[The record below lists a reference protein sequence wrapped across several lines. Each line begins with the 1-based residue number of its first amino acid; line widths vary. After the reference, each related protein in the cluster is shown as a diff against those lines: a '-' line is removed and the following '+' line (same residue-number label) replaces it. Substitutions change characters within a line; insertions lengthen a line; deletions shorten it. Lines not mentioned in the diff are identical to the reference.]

1 MRVYLNGEYLEQAR
15 AAVSVDDRGFL
26 FGDGVYEVTR
36 ARNGR
41 LFEAGRHLRR
51 LERGLEALG
60 IAPPPGFEPGG
71 GALLEIADRLLRDNG
86 LMNGDALV
94 YLEIT
99 RGVAERTHHFPPAGT
114 PPTVF
119 LRTNRLAAPDD
130 VRERG
135 ATVITTPDRR
145 WERCD
150 LKTVQL
156 LPNVLAKQ
164 QAVTAGAFE
173 AVFVRAGIVTEGAS
187 TNVFVVIDGAI
198 HTHPA
203 TQRILPG
210 ITREIVLELAAE
222 RRLRVEEKADHSPVS
237 DVDKAIEEMARAL
250 ARERHPGL
258 GVFGEEQGDDPG
270 TAGARLIVDPIDGTV
285 SFVRGIPVFGTLL
298 AIEAEGE
305 VVAGVA
311 SAPALGARWHAARG
325 LGAFS
330 GARRLRVSQVGDL
343 QQAMLFHCDLGSG
356 GGGGGG
362 PPAGIMRLMRRVNRT
377 RGLGDFYQHVL
388 VAEGAGEIAID
399 RVVHPWDIAAL
410 QVIVEEA
417 GGRATGLGGERSIY
431 AGTLVSSNGL
441 VHDAALAVLRGGE
454 ETIGKP

>member
-135 ATVITTPDRR
+135 ATVITTPDLR

-150 LKTVQL
+150 LKTEQL
-156 LPNVLAKQ
+156 
-164 QAVTAGAFE
+164 
-173 AVFVRAGIVTEGAS
+173 RGAS
-187 TNVFVVIDGAI
+187 ELFLTSTSTEVMPVARLDGGAVGSG
-198 HTHPA
+198 
-203 TQRILPG
+203 RPG
-210 ITREIVLELAAE
+210 PVARQLHAA
-222 RRLRVEEKADHSPVS
+222 L
-237 DVDKAIEEMARAL
+237 
-250 ARERHPGL
+250 RERL
-258 GVFGEEQGDDPG
+258 ERD
-270 TAGARLIVDPIDGTV
+270 TTR
-285 SFVRGIPVFGTLL
+285 
-298 AIEAEGE
+298 
-305 VVAGVA
+305 
-311 SAPALGARWHAARG
+311 APA
-325 LGAFS
+325 
-330 GARRLRVSQVGDL
+330 V
-343 QQAMLFHCDLGSG
+343 
-356 GGGGGG
+356 
-362 PPAGIMRLMRRVNRT
+362 
-377 RGLGDFYQHVL
+377 
-388 VAEGAGEIAID
+388 
-399 RVVHPWDIAAL
+399 
-410 QVIVEEA
+410 
-417 GGRATGLGGERSIY
+417 
-431 AGTLVSSNGL
+431 
-441 VHDAALAVLRGGE
+441 
-454 ETIGKP
+454 

>member
-135 ATVITTPDRR
+135 ATVITTPDLR

-156 LPNVLAKQ
+156 RPNVLAKQ
-164 QAVTAGAFE
+164 QAVAVGAFE
-173 AVFVRAGIVTEGAS
+173 AVFVRDAILTEGAS
-187 TNVFVVIDGAI
+187 TNLFAVIGGAVR
-198 HTHPA
+198 THPA

-210 ITREIVLELAAE
+210 ITREVILELANEQGLSVVEQPVAVADLSRVTE
-222 RRLRVEEKADHSPVS
+222 LFLTSTSNDVMPVARLDGRVVGSGRPGPV
-237 DVDKAIEEMARAL
+237 ARQLHAAL
-250 ARERHPGL
+250 RERL
-258 GVFGEEQGDDPG
+258 ERD
-270 TAGARLIVDPIDGTV
+270 TTR
-285 SFVRGIPVFGTLL
+285 
-298 AIEAEGE
+298 
-305 VVAGVA
+305 
-311 SAPALGARWHAARG
+311 APA
-325 LGAFS
+325 
-330 GARRLRVSQVGDL
+330 V
-343 QQAMLFHCDLGSG
+343 
-356 GGGGGG
+356 
-362 PPAGIMRLMRRVNRT
+362 
-377 RGLGDFYQHVL
+377 
-388 VAEGAGEIAID
+388 
-399 RVVHPWDIAAL
+399 
-410 QVIVEEA
+410 
-417 GGRATGLGGERSIY
+417 
-431 AGTLVSSNGL
+431 
-441 VHDAALAVLRGGE
+441 
-454 ETIGKP
+454 

>member
-71 GALLEIADRLLRDNG
+71 GALLEIAGRLLRDNG

-135 ATVITTPDRR
+135 ATVITTPDLR

-222 RRLRVEEKADHSPVS
+222 RGLRVVEQAVPLEELRGASELFLTSTSTEVMPV
-237 DVDKAIEEMARAL
+237 ARLDGGAVGSGRPGPVARQLHAAL
-250 ARERHPGL
+250 RERL
-258 GVFGEEQGDDPG
+258 ERD
-270 TAGARLIVDPIDGTV
+270 TTR
-285 SFVRGIPVFGTLL
+285 
-298 AIEAEGE
+298 
-305 VVAGVA
+305 
-311 SAPALGARWHAARG
+311 APA
-325 LGAFS
+325 
-330 GARRLRVSQVGDL
+330 V
-343 QQAMLFHCDLGSG
+343 
-356 GGGGGG
+356 
-362 PPAGIMRLMRRVNRT
+362 
-377 RGLGDFYQHVL
+377 
-388 VAEGAGEIAID
+388 
-399 RVVHPWDIAAL
+399 
-410 QVIVEEA
+410 
-417 GGRATGLGGERSIY
+417 
-431 AGTLVSSNGL
+431 
-441 VHDAALAVLRGGE
+441 
-454 ETIGKP
+454 

>member
-41 LFEAGRHLRR
+41 LFEVGRHLRR

-60 IAPPPGFEPGG
+60 IAPPPGFEPGGGGGGGG

-99 RGVAERTHHFPPAGT
+99 RGAAERTHHFPPAGT

-135 ATVITTPDRR
+135 ATVSTAPDLR

-150 LKTVQL
+150 VKTVQL

-164 QAVTAGAFE
+164 QAVAAGAFE

-187 TNVFVVIDGAI
+187 TNVFAVIEGAI
-198 HTHPA
+198 RTHPA

-222 RRLRVEEKADHSPVS
+222 RGLRVVEQPIRLEE
-237 DVDKAIEEMARAL
+237 L
-250 ARERHPGL
+250 
-258 GVFGEEQGDDPG
+258 QGASELFLTSTSTEVMP
-270 TAGARLIVDPIDGTV
+270 GARLDGRAV
-285 SFVRGIPVFGTLL
+285 GSGRPG
-298 AIEAEGE
+298 A
-305 VVAGVA
+305 VARQLHA
-311 SAPALGARWHAARG
+311 ALRERLERDTTRAPA
-325 LGAFS
+325 
-330 GARRLRVSQVGDL
+330 V
-343 QQAMLFHCDLGSG
+343 
-356 GGGGGG
+356 
-362 PPAGIMRLMRRVNRT
+362 
-377 RGLGDFYQHVL
+377 
-388 VAEGAGEIAID
+388 
-399 RVVHPWDIAAL
+399 
-410 QVIVEEA
+410 
-417 GGRATGLGGERSIY
+417 
-431 AGTLVSSNGL
+431 
-441 VHDAALAVLRGGE
+441 
-454 ETIGKP
+454 

>member
-99 RGVAERTHHFPPAGT
+99 RGAAERTHHFPPAGT

-135 ATVITTPDRR
+135 ATVITTPDLR

-164 QAVTAGAFE
+164 QAVAAGAFE
-173 AVFVRAGIVTEGAS
+173 AILVRDGITTEGAS
-187 TNVFVVIDGAI
+187 TSLLAVIDGAI
-198 HTHPA
+198 RTHPA
-203 TQRILPG
+203 DHRILPG
-210 ITREIVLELAAE
+210 VTREVVLELATELGVSASE
-222 RRLRVEEKADHSPVS
+222 APLSVRELFGASELFLTGTTVDVMPVVQ
-237 DVDKAIEEMARAL
+237 VDGRAIGGHRPGPV
-250 ARERHPGL
+250 ARELHAALR
-258 GVFGEEQGDDPG
+258 
-270 TAGARLIVDPIDGTV
+270 ARL
-285 SFVRGIPVFGTLL
+285 VRDTTR
-298 AIEAEGE
+298 
-305 VVAGVA
+305 
-311 SAPALGARWHAARG
+311 APAL
-325 LGAFS
+325 
-330 GARRLRVSQVGDL
+330 
-343 QQAMLFHCDLGSG
+343 
-356 GGGGGG
+356 
-362 PPAGIMRLMRRVNRT
+362 
-377 RGLGDFYQHVL
+377 
-388 VAEGAGEIAID
+388 
-399 RVVHPWDIAAL
+399 
-410 QVIVEEA
+410 
-417 GGRATGLGGERSIY
+417 
-431 AGTLVSSNGL
+431 
-441 VHDAALAVLRGGE
+441 
-454 ETIGKP
+454 

>member
-51 LERGLEALG
+51 LERGLEVLN

-71 GALLEIADRLLRDNG
+71 GEGGGGGALLEITDRLLRDNG
-86 LMNGDALV
+86 FMKGDALV

-99 RGVAERTHHFPPAGT
+99 RGAAERTHHFPPAGT

-135 ATVITTPDRR
+135 ATVITTPDLR

-164 QAVTAGAFE
+164 QAVAAGAFE

-187 TNVFVVIDGAI
+187 TNVFAVIDGAI
-198 HTHPA
+198 RTHPA
-203 TQRILPG
+203 TERILPG
-210 ITREIVLELAAE
+210 ITREIVLELAGE
-222 RRLRVEEKADHSPVS
+222 RGLRVVQQPITLEQLRDASELFLTSTSTEVMPV
-237 DVDKAIEEMARAL
+237 ARLDGRAVGGGRPGAVARQLHAAL
-250 ARERHPGL
+250 RERL
-258 GVFGEEQGDDPG
+258 ERD
-270 TAGARLIVDPIDGTV
+270 TTR
-285 SFVRGIPVFGTLL
+285 
-298 AIEAEGE
+298 
-305 VVAGVA
+305 
-311 SAPALGARWHAARG
+311 APA
-325 LGAFS
+325 
-330 GARRLRVSQVGDL
+330 
-343 QQAMLFHCDLGSG
+343 
-356 GGGGGG
+356 
-362 PPAGIMRLMRRVNRT
+362 I
-377 RGLGDFYQHVL
+377 
-388 VAEGAGEIAID
+388 
-399 RVVHPWDIAAL
+399 
-410 QVIVEEA
+410 
-417 GGRATGLGGERSIY
+417 
-431 AGTLVSSNGL
+431 
-441 VHDAALAVLRGGE
+441 
-454 ETIGKP
+454 